1 MGKEINAVRYLRDK
15 YDIMQKSLICQG
27 ISRPYLS
34 NLENGK
40 VEISHEM
47 AYRISEKFNEVF
59 ASKGIDLRLDKEDLM
74 NAKRLVTK
82 LELNDELAVFEK
94 IRNVHHEKMKL
105 MEERYLVVES
115 PYEYARLNGLLGN
128 HYYNKAERRKALPF
142 LIKSFDAHMTNGS
155 IPEAARI
162 LSRVISAHSELNI
175 LDRAKTYDDYFFNE
189 ILPQFPKYDFEF
201 DLEEKF
207 YYNSALLNK
216 KIGNYELAHERI
228 DKFCE
233 IKKKRDQLS
242 DLIDILRANVY
253 LAQQEHT
260 KAEETL
266 ERLLEQAIDIRTRV
280 YAEVTLLEVLAE
292 MKKSKA
298 FSKKIRSIIYFL
310 TDAKGSID
318 KVSFFCLTLL
328 ELAEKVGDVDFVLA
342 NMSHIAEIVRE
353 NGSDGECKKLIQ
365 LVSRHSD
372 DVPEAEKLKR
382 SLINA
387 YFKL

>member
-82 LELNDELAVFEK
+82 LELNDELAKFEK
-94 IRNVHHEKMKL
+94 IRNVDHEQLKL
-105 MEERYLVVES
+105 MEEKYLVVES

-128 HYYNKAERRKALPF
+128 YYYNKTERRKALPF
-142 LIKSFDAHMTNGS
+142 LIKAFDVHISNNS
-155 IPEAARI
+155 IPEALSI
-162 LSRVISAHSELNI
+162 LARVISAHVELNI
-175 LDRAKTYDDYFFNE
+175 LDRAKAYDDYFFNE
-189 ILPQFPKYDFEF
+189 LEPQVPNLVPQ
-201 DLEEKF
+201 LEEKY

-216 KIGNYELAHERI
+216 KLGNYTLAHKRL
-228 DKFCE
+228 DRFCE
-233 IKKKRDQLS
+233 IKARRDLRN
-242 DLIDILRANVY
+242 DFVDALRANIFM
-253 LAQQEHT
+253 AQQELE

-266 ERLLEQAIDIRTRV
+266 NNLLDHTADIQTRV
-280 YAEVTLLEVLAE
+280 YGEVTLLEVLTDMNRKE
-292 MKKSKA
+292 D
-298 FSKKIRSIIYFL
+298 FSKKVRSVTYFMRDVKPSMNL
-310 TDAKGSID
+310 R
-318 KVSFFCLTLL
+318 SFFYLTLIS
-328 ELAEKVGDVDFVLA
+328 LADKNHDTDYVLGNMHDV
-342 NMSHIAEIVRE
+342 AEIIRE
-353 NGSDGECKKLIQ
+353 CGNDAECKKLIQ
-365 LVSRHSD
+365 IISRYS
-372 DVPEAEKLKR
+372 VEYQEAEKLKK

>member
-1 MGKEINAVRYLRDK
+1 MVDLGKEINAVRYLRDK

-175 LDRAKTYDDYFFNE
+175 LDRAKLMMIIF
-189 ILPQFPKYDFEF
+189 
-201 DLEEKF
+201 
-207 YYNSALLNK
+207 S
-216 KIGNYELAHERI
+216 
-228 DKFCE
+228 
-233 IKKKRDQLS
+233 
-242 DLIDILRANVY
+242 
-253 LAQQEHT
+253 T
-260 KAEETL
+260 K
-266 ERLLEQAIDIRTRV
+266 
-280 YAEVTLLEVLAE
+280 
-292 MKKSKA
+292 
-298 FSKKIRSIIYFL
+298 YFL
-310 TDAKGSID
+310 NSPNM
-318 KVSFFCLTLL
+318 TL
-328 ELAEKVGDVDFVLA
+328 
-342 NMSHIAEIVRE
+342 
-353 NGSDGECKKLIQ
+353 
-365 LVSRHSD
+365 
-372 DVPEAEKLKR
+372 
-382 SLINA
+382 SLI
-387 YFKL
+387 